1 MARHTI
7 TVAAEIDAPAPLAYS
22 IIADYRDG
30 HPHILPRPPFVS
42 LDVDEGGTG
51 AGTVIRFKMRMLG
64 ATREMRAAIT
74 EPELGRVLVET
85 DPSGAVVTTFT
96 VEPITD
102 ERSRVTISTDM
113 RVRGGPL
120 GWLQRR
126 LIGRLLRPVYVREIE
141 QLGRVAT
148 TRAKEASP

>member
-7 TVAAEIDAPAPLAYS
+7 TVAAEIAAPAPLAYS

-64 ATREMRAAIT
+64 ATREMRAAVT
-74 EPELGRVLVET
+74 EPEPGRVLVES
-85 DPSGAVVTTFT
+85 DAAGAVVTTFT
-96 VEPITD
+96 VDPVAD
-102 ERSRVTISTDM
+102 GRSRVTIATDM

-126 LIGRLLRPVYVREIE
+126 LITRLLRPVYVREIE
-141 QLGRVAT
+141 QLGQFAA
-148 TRAKEASP
+148 TRAKEASA